1 MYQITD
7 HKVKAPNSFQQERS
21 ASGKRRRRPATI
33 SSPPCCIID
42 YSMHFEGSS
51 NENRRY
57 GTGKESKRGGR
68 GTYAFCAPTVDW

>member
-33 SSPPCCIID
+33 SSPPCIID